1 MIKNFLAKLNFSK
14 ILSFLIFVLSF
25 LLIIYIYYRQY
36 YFYSGSKISYAGFY
50 YSIGFSGIISSIIIF
65 FLTSSL
71 SKKLLILFLST
82 IMSIYVVEYS
92 INYINLK
99 DSLRISLAKKD
110 NIKYD
115 NRTILEVVSDLKK
128 KNKKIGIGF
137 PTVGYVQPNG
147 FNIKNKQIYPLGGI
161 SNVKTV
167 VCNTFFVPTNL
178 KRRVFTRLFFAHLK
192 NL

>member
-1 MIKNFLAKLNFSK
+1 
-14 ILSFLIFVLSF
+14 
-25 LLIIYIYYRQY
+25 
-36 YFYSGSKISYAGFY
+36 
-50 YSIGFSGIISSIIIF
+50 
-65 FLTSSL
+65 
-71 SKKLLILFLST
+71 
-82 IMSIYVVEYS
+82 MSIYVVEYS